1 MVICSVADVRAK
13 IYTASLS
20 DAEITALI
28 TEVSED
34 VLTLCNT
41 SVDTHATVIL
51 AGKYA
56 ILAAVLRRM
65 KTTGEAAASIKTGN
79 SQRQNTTD
87 IDIERYEQKSAALI
101 AQYNEAATYVF
112 SSPSFNRGFGHHHHG
127 GHYGH
132 H

>member
-1 MVICSVADVRAK
+1 MAICSVADVRAK
-13 IYTASLS
+13 IYSASLS

-41 SVDTHATVIL
+41 SVDTHTTVIL

-65 KTTGEAAASIKTGN
+65 KTTGEMAANVQTPEYR
-79 SQRQNTTD
+79 QQNTID
-87 IDIERYEQKSAALI
+87 LDIERYEQKSAALI
-101 AQYNEAATYVF
+101 AQYNASSAYVF
-112 SSPSFNRGFGHHHHG
+112 TSPSFRRGFGHHSHG
-127 GHYGH
+127 GHHG
-132 H
+132 